1 MRTVSHLAP
10 DDARRL
16 PWKNGR
22 GVTEELALWPA
33 HATFERGD
41 FEWRISKAR
50 VEEAGPFSAFPG
62 FDRILVVTHGE
73 GLVLAHPDGRAR
85 VKLRKLEPYTFS
97 GDDMTSAELVR
108 GGVADF
114 NVLTRRDVARANVEV
129 LPLGTRRARESLAP
143 GHAFAHVLAGA
154 CTVRVSGEEEPL
166 SVASGES
173 VWVSECGAGD
183 ELDFTG
189 HARECVVLLVHI
201 GRVEHDAH

>member
-1 MRTVSHLAP
+1 MCIRDS
-10 DDARRL
+10 RL

-33 HATFERGD
+33 HAAFERGD

-50 VEEAGPFSAFPG
+50 VDDAGPFSTFPG

-73 GLVLAHPDGRAR
+73 GLVLAHAEGRAR
-85 VKLRKLEPYTFS
+85 VKLRKFEPYTFS

-114 NVLTRRDVARANVEV
+114 NVLTRRDVARASVEV
-129 LPLGTRRARESLAP
+129 LPLGTRRARENLAP
-143 GHAFAHVLAGA
+143 GHAFAHVLAGE

-166 SVASGES
+166 PVATGES
-173 VWVSECGAGD
+173 VWVSECGGGD

-189 HARECVVLLVHI
+189 HARDCVVLLVQI
-201 GRVEHDAH
+201 GPPEHRER